1 MKHVAKAN
9 KVRAASGVFIFLAT
23 GVFSVALVR
32 PYVAGFAIYLYVAL
46 ALFFA
51 LMLLNL
57 FARQSML
64 RFCSRIERSLTKEP
78 KDDPGGPA
86 RFVP

>member
-1 MKHVAKAN
+1 
-9 KVRAASGVFIFLAT
+9 
-23 GVFSVALVR
+23 VALVR
-32 PYVAGFAIYLYVAL
+32 PYVAGFAVYLYVAL

-57 FARQSML
+57 FARQSVL
-64 RFCSRIERSLTKEP
+64 RFYSRVEHSLTKEP
-78 KDDPGGPA
+78 KDDPNQAA